1 MIRAACQRAEQAGTG
16 TQRRGWWPLVDTAV
30 YLGTPHQGRPG
41 PVSGCWP
48 LFRRPWRW
56 GILELHSAGIT
67 DLCHGSAANL
77 CADRRHLFAAAT
89 ATRRTDTAAVRVLD
103 DWLVPPAILPVSPA
117 RGAQERRAA
126 GAALG
131 GLRDRCQ
138 RRRGAATV
146 TSAAMEPADL
156 ALLRLP
162 TRLSLHPDGG
172 RIAVAVTRI
181 DVEADGYR
189 SGIWL
194 VDLAAGVTRRF
205 THGSH
210 DSAPAWSPDGRWLAF
225 LRADG
230 DDAPAQPYLIPAD
243 GGEARRVA
251 EHPLG
256 VSDLAWS
263 PDSTRLA
270 YVARVP
276 EPGRYERGPDAR
288 PAAKEAPRRLTAHG
302 YRFDGLG
309 FIADR
314 PAQVFVVAVDGED
327 APVQLTRERHQFTTP
342 SWTPDSAQVVFASSL
357 AEEEGS
363 LADEVYLAPAS
374 GGDVRRITRSTTTA
388 TSPVVS
394 DDGLTVFFLGTDDLD
409 IAGRNIG
416 LFSVPLEGS
425 APPRRLTGAE
435 EWDLHDAHARAVLA
449 TGQQGRYA
457 LAARRGAVDVVA
469 LPDGSGPPVYLT
481 EGDHVISDL
490 SVAGDRIAVVVGSA
504 TSPGE
509 VALVGPDGLRVVTD
523 FGVELAGQ
531 VSLQPLLELTSTSPD
546 GYPVHGWLV
555 RPSGPGPFPVLLVV
569 HGGPFTQFGY
579 SFFDEAQVYAGAG
592 YAVVL
597 VNPRGSSGYGEAHG
611 RAVVGRFG
619 GPDRDDLLSLLDA
632 ALLVP
637 GLDSSRVGVMGGSYG
652 GLMTTWLAAHD
663 GNRFLAAIS
672 ERALNAWDSFT
683 GSSDIGWWF
692 TDSYVG
698 TDPAEV
704 RAQSP
709 LTYVDRIEMPML
721 LIHSEQD
728 WRCPL
733 EQAQRLFVSLSRR
746 RSDAELLL
754 FPGEGHELSRSG
766 LPSHRLARFAA
777 VLEWWG
783 RQLRTDLPDAG

>member
-1 MIRAACQRAEQAGTG
+1 
-16 TQRRGWWPLVDTAV
+16 
-30 YLGTPHQGRPG
+30 
-41 PVSGCWP
+41 
-48 LFRRPWRW
+48 
-56 GILELHSAGIT
+56 
-67 DLCHGSAANL
+67 
-77 CADRRHLFAAAT
+77 
-89 ATRRTDTAAVRVLD
+89 
-103 DWLVPPAILPVSPA
+103 
-117 RGAQERRAA
+117 
-126 GAALG
+126 
-131 GLRDRCQ
+131 
-138 RRRGAATV
+138 
-146 TSAAMEPADL
+146 MEPADL

-162 TRLSLHPDGG
+162 TRLSLHPDG
-172 RIAVAVTRI
+172 RRVAVAVTRI
-181 DVEADGYR
+181 DVAADGYR

-194 VDLAAGVTRRF
+194 VDTAAGESRRF
-205 THGSH
+205 THGAH
-210 DSAPAWSPDGRWLAF
+210 DSAPTWSPDGLWLAF

-251 EHPLG
+251 EHSLG
-256 VSDLAWS
+256 ASDLAWS

-276 EPGRYERGPDAR
+276 ETGRYERGPDAR
-288 PAAKEAPRRLTAHG
+288 PAAKEAPRRITAHG

-309 FIADR
+309 FIGDR
-314 PAQVFVVAVDGED
+314 PAQVFVVAVEGDE
-327 APVQLTRERHQFTTP
+327 APVQLTDALQQFTTP
-342 SWTPDSAQVVFASSL
+342 AWTPDSAQVVFASSL
-357 AEEEGS
+357 AEEPGS
-363 LADEVYLAPAS
+363 LADEVFLAPAS
-374 GGDVRRITRSTTTA
+374 GGDIRRLTCATTTA

-394 DDGLTVFFLGTDDLD
+394 DDGLTVYFLGTDELDL
-409 IAGRNIG
+409 AGRNIG
-416 LFSVPLEGS
+416 LFSVPLDGS
-425 APPRRLTGAE
+425 AAPQRLTGAE
-435 EWDLHDAHARAVLA
+435 EWDLHDTHARTVLT
-449 TGQQGRYA
+449 TGPGGRYA

-469 LPDGSGPPVYLT
+469 LTDGSAPPVYLT
-481 EGDHVISDL
+481 EGEHVISDL
-490 SVAGDRIAVVVGSA
+490 SVAGDRIAVLVATA

-509 VALVGPDGLRVVTD
+509 VALIEHDRLRVVTD
-523 FGVELAGQ
+523 FGAELAGR
-531 VSLQPLLELTSTSPD
+531 VSLQPLQELSATSPD
-546 GYPVHGWLV
+546 GYPVQGWLV

-597 VNPRGSSGYGEAHG
+597 VNPRGSSGYGQAHG

-619 GPDRDDLLSLLDA
+619 GPDRDDLLSLLDV
-632 ALLVP
+632 ALQVP
-637 GLDSSRVGVMGGSYG
+637 GLDASRVGVMGGSYG

-663 GNRFLAAIS
+663 GDRFRAAIS

-698 TDPAEV
+698 TDPADV

-709 LTYVDRIEMPML
+709 LTYADRIEMPML

-777 VLEWWG
+777 VLEWWHRHLG
-783 RQLRTDLPDAG
+783 VRAADAG